1 MGIIV
6 YSLLW
11 VMQDL
16 YHQPFH
22 RLGFKTECAP
32 AIGGDGNA
40 RPMTDENS
48 TNATAPQRFR
58 L

>member
-1 MGIIV
+1 
-6 YSLLW
+6 
-11 VMQDL
+11 MQDS